1 MRLRSARRDGRGG
14 QACAEV
20 PHLLARCAACVAAG
34 TPHGRPLSRM
44 SKPSKKPAKCRKC
57 ARLDR
62 ARVALQIIS
71 TWATFEGGAVFR
83 REDVLALA
91 TKVLRELK

>member
-1 MRLRSARRDGRGG
+1 
-14 QACAEV
+14 
-20 PHLLARCAACVAAG
+20 
-34 TPHGRPLSRM
+34 M

-71 TWATFEGGAVFR
+71 TWATFDGGAVFN
-83 REDVLALA
+83 REVVLALA
-91 TKVLRELK
+91 TKVLREMK

>member
-1 MRLRSARRDGRGG
+1 
-14 QACAEV
+14 
-20 PHLLARCAACVAAG
+20 
-34 TPHGRPLSRM
+34 M

-91 TKVLRELK
+91 TKVLREMK

>member
-1 MRLRSARRDGRGG
+1 M
-14 QACAEV
+14 
-20 PHLLARCAACVAAG
+20 PHMLARCASCVSAG
-34 TPHGRPLSRM
+34 MAQGRARAGM
-44 SKPSKKPAKCRKC
+44 SKPAKKPAKCRAC
-57 ARLDR
+57 AKLER

>member
-1 MRLRSARRDGRGG
+1 MAQGRAR
-14 QACAEV
+14 
-20 PHLLARCAACVAAG
+20 AG
-34 TPHGRPLSRM
+34 M
-44 SKPSKKPAKCRKC
+44 SKPSKKPAKCRAC
-57 ARLDR
+57 AKLER

-71 TWATFEGGAVFR
+71 TWATFDDGAVFR

>member
-1 MRLRSARRDGRGG
+1 
-14 QACAEV
+14 
-20 PHLLARCAACVAAG
+20 
-34 TPHGRPLSRM
+34 M
-44 SKPSKKPAKCRKC
+44 SKPSKKTAKCRTC

-71 TWATFEGGAVFR
+71 TWATFEGGAVFN

-91 TKVLRELK
+91 TKVLSRLK

>member
-1 MRLRSARRDGRGG
+1 MK
-14 QACAEV
+14 
-20 PHLLARCAACVAAG
+20 
-34 TPHGRPLSRM
+34 
-44 SKPSKKPAKCRKC
+44 KPSKKTAKCRTC

-71 TWATFEGGAVFR
+71 TWATFDDGAAFH

-91 TKVLRELK
+91 TKVLSKLK

>member
-1 MRLRSARRDGRGG
+1 MK
-14 QACAEV
+14 
-20 PHLLARCAACVAAG
+20 
-34 TPHGRPLSRM
+34 
-44 SKPSKKPAKCRKC
+44 KPSKKPAKCRAC

-71 TWATFEGGAVFR
+71 TWATFDDGAVFR

-91 TKVLRELK
+91 TKVLSKLK

>member
-1 MRLRSARRDGRGG
+1 MK
-14 QACAEV
+14 
-20 PHLLARCAACVAAG
+20 
-34 TPHGRPLSRM
+34 
-44 SKPSKKPAKCRKC
+44 KPSKKPAKCRKC

-71 TWATFEGGAVFR
+71 TWATFDDGAAFN

-91 TKVLRELK
+91 KKVLSKLK

>member
-1 MRLRSARRDGRGG
+1 
-14 QACAEV
+14 
-20 PHLLARCAACVAAG
+20 
-34 TPHGRPLSRM
+34 M
-44 SKPSKKPAKCRKC
+44 SKPSKKPAKCRTC

-71 TWATFEGGAVFR
+71 TWATFDDGAAFH

-91 TKVLRELK
+91 TKVLTKLK